1 MTHLYK
7 HFIVAF
13 GSNLNAAD
21 FNDYASKKGNSGE
34 CLHFICPV
42 KIPDYKLVFNASSI
56 KRKGGVLSIE
66 RSLGCVTE
74 AGLFSATDEGLSI
87 LRKKEGV
94 PNKYEEIE
102 IVVIGPEG
110 QEIQALT
117 YVIPEKRSEG
127 FVRPHPEY
135 LETCEK
141 GLESRGIYDLENLHA
156 AARNEKIK
164 PLPTIFSYGTLM
176 RGQSR
181 FSTVKKHGLRAAMM
195 AQCRGSLSTNG
206 IYPALNFGL
215 DGCVW
220 GDYYLSRNIVS
231 LLQDTDKIEGFYGFG
246 SSKNL
251 FRRTI
256 TEVCTGRRIET
267 VWTYVM
273 DKKLI
278 GDVPYGDWRRYNGS
292 RSEFI
297 DKLLKDH
304 SSGDDRFLEKVTGEY
319 YGWKASP
326 DKKSLNFDDLRR
338 LLTSEDGELTEQ
350 HIGRISNC
358 WVAAVDF

>member
-21 FNDYASKKGNSGE
+21 FNDYASKRGVSGE

-56 KRKGGVLSIE
+56 RRKGGVLSIE
-66 RSLGCVTE
+66 KSLGCVTE
-74 AGLFSATDEGLSI
+74 AGLFSATEEGLSI

-156 AARNEKIK
+156 AARNEKIE
-164 PLPTIFSYGTLM
+164 PLPTMFSYGTLM

-181 FSTVKKHGLRAAMM
+181 FPTIKKHGLRSVMM
-195 AQCRGSLSTNG
+195 AQCDGKLSTNG
-206 IYPALNFGL
+206 GYPALNL
-215 DGCVW
+215 NSNECVL
-220 GDYYLSRNIVS
+220 GDYFWSQNITA
-231 LLQDTDKIEGFYGFG
+231 LLRDTDKIEGFYGFG

-256 TEVCTGRRIET
+256 IEVCTGRRIVT
-267 VWTYVM
+267 AWAYVM

-278 GDVPYGDWRRYNGS
+278 RDVPYGDWRQYNGS
-292 RSEFI
+292 KSKFI
-297 DKLLKDH
+297 DKLLEDH
-304 SSGDDRFLEKVTGEY
+304 SSSDERFLEKVTNKY
-319 YGWKASP
+319 YGWYARP
-326 DKKSLNFDDLRR
+326 EKKPLNFDDLRFI
-338 LLTSEDGELTEQ
+338 LTSDERVLTEHHLGQ
-350 HIGRISNC
+350 ITNF
-358 WVAAVDF
+358 WTAATDI